1 MYRRIVNIIPS
12 GYGRRGAALIAT
24 LLARAALNFFGIAAL
39 VPLLVLILDGESLRS
54 HPTLDR
60 IYQSLGFGDYRIF
73 AIATA
78 AAAVGAIVLKGAI
91 NMSLYRVER
100 DYVYDIYR
108 DLSRRLYISYCRRG
122 LAFVRRSNSTE
133 LSRNVNFVCL
143 NFATGVL
150 RPLATIVGETFLL
163 LLVAGATLAYDP
175 VAALLL
181 AGAFIP
187 AAALYY
193 RLVKRRMSDCGRAEN
208 EAMREKFRSVAESF
222 GGYADAEICN
232 AFPRMLADFDR
243 STERLIGMRKRNAAM
258 AALPQ
263 SATETAVTVG
273 LAALVVAGAYMR
285 GGEIRIVFG
294 LFALAAVRL
303 APSVRNILGALAT
316 IRYNR
321 HTIDVLSEAS
331 DVGDLERND
340 ERLPLRRELSLR
352 GITFGY
358 DDATPVLKDFSLRI
372 RRGERVGIKGPS
384 GAGKSTLLNIMAG
397 LLEPQGGEML
407 VDGARL
413 DDSNRRAW
421 QNSAG
426 YVPQNVF
433 IADATLAENV
443 AFGENLPDAER
454 VAESLEAAG
463 LAEFAR
469 NLPEGIDTLVGES
482 GCRVSGGERQRIGIA
497 RALYRRPDILF
508 LDEATSALDREAEL
522 DIHDTLAR
530 LSGRDKELTIVAIAH
545 DEASLGSCDRI
556 IEIGKEHV

>member
-78 AAAVGAIVLKGAI
+78 AAAVAAIVLKGAI

-384 GAGKSTLLNIMAG
+384 GAGKSTLLNIMAW

>member
-60 IYQSLGFGDYRIF
+60 IYESLGFGDYRIF
-73 AIATA
+73 AVATA
-78 AAAVGAIVLKGAI
+78 AAAVAAIVLKGAI

-187 AAALYY
+187 AAELYY

-303 APSVRNILGALAT
+303 APSVRNILGALAA

-340 ERLPLRRELSLR
+340 KRLPLRRDLSLR

-358 DDATPVLKDFSLRI
+358 DATPVLKDFSLRI

-443 AFGENLPDAER
+443 AFGEDLPDAER

-469 NLPEGIDTLVGES
+469 SLPEGIDTLVGES

-508 LDEATSALDREAEL
+508 LDEATSALDRESEL

-545 DEASLGSCDRI
+545 DEASLGYCDRI

>member
-1 MYRRIVNIIPS
+1 MYRRIVNTIPS

-60 IYQSLGFGDYRIF
+60 IYQSLGFGDHRIF
-73 AIATA
+73 AVATA
-78 AAAVGAIVLKGAI
+78 AAAVAAIVLKGAI

-150 RPLATIVGETFLL
+150 RPLATIIGETLLL

-175 VAALLL
+175 AAALLL

-193 RLVKRRMSDCGRAEN
+193 RLVKRRMSDCGKAEN
-208 EAMREKFRSVAESF
+208 EAMREKFLNVAESF

-243 STERLIGMRKRNAAM
+243 STERLIEMRKRNAAM

-273 LAALVVAGAYMR
+273 LATLVVAGAYMSE
-285 GGEIRIVFG
+285 GEIRIVFG
-294 LFALAAVRL
+294 LFALAAARL
-303 APSVRNILGALAT
+303 APSVRNILGALAA

-340 ERLPLRRELSLR
+340 ERLPLRRDLSLR

-358 DDATPVLKDFSLRI
+358 DATPVLKDFSLRI

-397 LLEPQGGEML
+397 LLEPQGGEIL

-413 DDSNRRAW
+413 EDSNRRAW

-469 NLPEGIDTLVGES
+469 SLPEGIDTLVGES

-545 DEASLGSCDRI
+545 DEASLGYCDRI

>member
-12 GYGRRGAALIAT
+12 GYGRRAAALIAT

-60 IYQSLGFGDYRIF
+60 IYESLGFGDYRIF

-78 AAAVGAIVLKGAI
+78 AAAVAAIVLKGAI

-193 RLVKRRMSDCGRAEN
+193 RLVKRRMSDCGRTEN

-340 ERLPLRRELSLR
+340 ERLPLRRDLSLR

-508 LDEATSALDREAEL
+508 LDEATSALDRESERN
-522 DIHDTLAR
+522 IHDTLAR

-545 DEASLGSCDRI
+545 DEASLGYCDRI

>member
-12 GYGRRGAALIAT
+12 GYGRRAAALIAT

-60 IYQSLGFGDYRIF
+60 IYESLGFGDYRIF

-78 AAAVGAIVLKGAI
+78 AAAVAAIVLKGAI

-193 RLVKRRMSDCGRAEN
+193 RLVKRRMSDCGRTEN

-340 ERLPLRRELSLR
+340 ERLPLRRDLSLR

-469 NLPEGIDTLVGES
+469 NLPEGIDALVGES

-508 LDEATSALDREAEL
+508 LDEAPSALDRESERN
-522 DIHDTLAR
+522 IHDTLAR

-545 DEASLGSCDRI
+545 DEASLGYCDRI

>member
-73 AIATA
+73 AVATA
-78 AAAVGAIVLKGAI
+78 ATAVAAIVLKGAI

-150 RPLATIVGETFLL
+150 RPLATIVGETLLL

-222 GGYADAEICN
+222 GGYADAESCN

-340 ERLPLRRELSLR
+340 ERLPLRRDLSLR

-358 DDATPVLKDFSLRI
+358 DATPVLKDFSLRI

-443 AFGENLPDAER
+443 AFGEDLPDAER

-469 NLPEGIDTLVGES
+469 SLPEGIDTLVGES
-482 GCRVSGGERQRIGIA
+482 GCRISGGERQRIGIA

-508 LDEATSALDREAEL
+508 LDEATSALDRESEL

-545 DEASLGSCDRI
+545 DEASLGYCDRI

>member
-73 AIATA
+73 AVVTA
-78 AAAVGAIVLKGAI
+78 VTAVAAIVLKGAI

-193 RLVKRRMSDCGRAEN
+193 RLVKRRMSDCGRTEN

-263 SATETAVTVG
+263 STTETAVTVG

-443 AFGENLPDAER
+443 AFGEDLPNAER

-469 NLPEGIDTLVGES
+469 SLPEGIDALVGES
-482 GCRVSGGERQRIGIA
+482 GCRISGGERQRIGIA

-545 DEASLGSCDRI
+545 DEASLGYCDRI

>member
-78 AAAVGAIVLKGAI
+78 AAAVAAIVLKGAI

-150 RPLATIVGETFLL
+150 RPLAPIVGETSLL

>member
-78 AAAVGAIVLKGAI
+78 AAAVAAIVLKGAI

-187 AAALYY
+187 AAAWYY
-193 RLVKRRMSDCGRAEN
+193 RLGKRRMSDCGRAEN

>member
-12 GYGRRGAALIAT
+12 GYGRRAAALIAT

-60 IYQSLGFGDYRIF
+60 IYESLGFGDYRIF

-78 AAAVGAIVLKGAI
+78 AAAVAAIVLKGAI

-193 RLVKRRMSDCGRAEN
+193 RLVKRRMSDCGRTEN

-340 ERLPLRRELSLR
+340 ERLPLRRDLSLR

-469 NLPEGIDTLVGES
+469 NLPEGIDALVGES

-508 LDEATSALDREAEL
+508 LDEATSALDRESERN
-522 DIHDTLAR
+522 IHDTLAR

-545 DEASLGSCDRI
+545 DEASLGYCDRI

>member
-1 MYRRIVNIIPS
+1 MYHRIVNIIPS

-73 AIATA
+73 AVVTA
-78 AAAVGAIVLKGAI
+78 VTAVAAIVLKGAI

-193 RLVKRRMSDCGRAEN
+193 RLVKRRMSDCGRTEN

-263 SATETAVTVG
+263 STTETAVTVG

-443 AFGENLPDAER
+443 AFGEDLPNAER

-469 NLPEGIDTLVGES
+469 SLPEGIDALVGES
-482 GCRVSGGERQRIGIA
+482 GCRISGGERQRIGIA

-545 DEASLGSCDRI
+545 DEASLGYCDRI

>member
-1 MYRRIVNIIPS
+1 M
-12 GYGRRGAALIAT
+12 IAT

-60 IYQSLGFGDYRIF
+60 IYESLGFGDYRIF

-78 AAAVGAIVLKGAI
+78 AAAVAAIVLKGAI

-193 RLVKRRMSDCGRAEN
+193 RLVKRRMSDCGRTEN

-243 STERLIGMRKRNAAM
+243 STERLIEMRKRNAAM

-303 APSVRNILGALAT
+303 APSVRNILGALAA

-340 ERLPLRRELSLR
+340 ERLPLRRDLSLR

-358 DDATPVLKDFSLRI
+358 DATPVLKDFSLRI

-443 AFGENLPDAER
+443 AFGEDLPDAER

-469 NLPEGIDTLVGES
+469 SLPEGIDTLVGES

-508 LDEATSALDREAEL
+508 LDEATSALDREAERN
-522 DIHDTLAR
+522 IHDTLAR

-545 DEASLGSCDRI
+545 DEASLGYCDRI

>member
-1 MYRRIVNIIPS
+1 M
-12 GYGRRGAALIAT
+12 IAT

-60 IYQSLGFGDYRIF
+60 IYQSLGFGDHRIF
-73 AIATA
+73 AVATA
-78 AAAVGAIVLKGAI
+78 AAAVAAIVLKGAI

-150 RPLATIVGETFLL
+150 RPLATIIGETLLL

-175 VAALLL
+175 AAALLL

-193 RLVKRRMSDCGRAEN
+193 RLVKRRMSDCGKAEN
-208 EAMREKFRSVAESF
+208 EAMREKFLNVAESF

-243 STERLIGMRKRNAAM
+243 STERLIEMRKRNAAM

-273 LAALVVAGAYMR
+273 LATLVVAGAYMSE
-285 GGEIRIVFG
+285 GEIRIVFG
-294 LFALAAVRL
+294 LFALAAARL
-303 APSVRNILGALAT
+303 APSVRNILGALAA

-340 ERLPLRRELSLR
+340 ERLPLRRDLSLR

-358 DDATPVLKDFSLRI
+358 DATPVLKDFSLRI

-397 LLEPQGGEML
+397 LLEPQGGEIL

-413 DDSNRRAW
+413 EDSNRRAW

-469 NLPEGIDTLVGES
+469 SLPEGIDTLVGES

-545 DEASLGSCDRI
+545 DEASLGYCDRI

>member
-1 MYRRIVNIIPS
+1 M
-12 GYGRRGAALIAT
+12 
-24 LLARAALNFFGIAAL
+24 
-39 VPLLVLILDGESLRS
+39 
-54 HPTLDR
+54 
-60 IYQSLGFGDYRIF
+60 
-73 AIATA
+73 
-78 AAAVGAIVLKGAI
+78 
-91 NMSLYRVER
+91 
-100 DYVYDIYR
+100 
-108 DLSRRLYISYCRRG
+108 
-122 LAFVRRSNSTE
+122 
-133 LSRNVNFVCL
+133 
-143 NFATGVL
+143 
-150 RPLATIVGETFLL
+150 
-163 LLVAGATLAYDP
+163 
-175 VAALLL
+175 
-181 AGAFIP
+181 
-187 AAALYY
+187 
-193 RLVKRRMSDCGRAEN
+193 KRRMSDCGRAEN
-208 EAMREKFRSVAESF
+208 EAMREKFRNVAESF

-243 STERLIGMRKRNAAM
+243 STERLIEMRKRNAAM

-285 GGEIRIVFG
+285 EGEIRIVFG

-303 APSVRNILGALAT
+303 APSVRNILGALAA

-331 DVGDLERND
+331 DVGDLERNN

-397 LLEPQGGEML
+397 LLEPQGGETL

-443 AFGENLPDAER
+443 AFGEDLPDAER

-469 NLPEGIDTLVGES
+469 SLPEGIDTLVGES

-508 LDEATSALDREAEL
+508 LDEATSALDRESEL
-522 DIHDTLAR
+522 NIHDTLAR
-530 LSGRDKELTIVAIAH
+530 LSGREKELTIVAIAH
-545 DEASLGSCDRI
+545 DEASLGYCDRI

>member
-12 GYGRRGAALIAT
+12 GYGRRAAALIAT

-39 VPLLVLILDGESLRS
+39 VPLLALILDGESLCS
-54 HPTLDR
+54 HPTLDQ
-60 IYQSLGFGDYRIF
+60 IYESLGFGDYRIF

-78 AAAVGAIVLKGAI
+78 AAAVAAIVLKGAI

-193 RLVKRRMSDCGRAEN
+193 RLVKRRMSDCGRTEN

-340 ERLPLRRELSLR
+340 ERLPLRRDLSLR

-469 NLPEGIDTLVGES
+469 NLPEGIDALVGES

-508 LDEATSALDREAEL
+508 LDEATSALDRESERN
-522 DIHDTLAR
+522 IHDTLAR

-545 DEASLGSCDRI
+545 DEASLGYCDRI

>member
-12 GYGRRGAALIAT
+12 GYGRRGAALITT

-73 AIATA
+73 AVATA
-78 AAAVGAIVLKGAI
+78 VAAVAAIVLKGAI

-193 RLVKRRMSDCGRAEN
+193 RLVKRRMCDCGKAEN
-208 EAMREKFRSVAESF
+208 EAMREKFRNVAESF

-243 STERLIGMRKRNAAM
+243 STERLIEMRKRNAAM

-285 GGEIRIVFG
+285 EGEIRIVFG

-303 APSVRNILGALAT
+303 APSVRNILGALAA

-340 ERLPLRRELSLR
+340 ERLPLRRDLSLR

-358 DDATPVLKDFSLRI
+358 DDATTVLKDFSLRI

-397 LLEPQGGEML
+397 LLEPQGGETL

-443 AFGENLPDAER
+443 AFGEDLPDAER

-469 NLPEGIDTLVGES
+469 SLPEGIDTLVGES

-508 LDEATSALDREAEL
+508 LDEATSALDRESEL
-522 DIHDTLAR
+522 NIHDTLAR
-530 LSGRDKELTIVAIAH
+530 LSGREKELTIVAIAH
-545 DEASLGSCDRI
+545 DEASLGYCDRI

>member
-78 AAAVGAIVLKGAI
+78 AAAVAAIVLKGAI

-384 GAGKSTLLNIMAG
+384 GAGKSTLRTSWRGCWSRKAAKCSSTA
-397 LLEPQGGEML
+397 QGWTTPTAAHGRTRRDTCRRMYSSPTPRWPRTSLSERISPMRS
-407 VDGARL
+407 VWPSR
-413 DDSNRRAW
+413 SKRRASRSSRATCPRGSTPL
-421 QNSAG
+421 SANRDAAYRAASG
-426 YVPQNVF
+426 NGSVSPARCIDVPTFSFSTRRLRLSTERLNLTYTTPWPVCR
-433 IADATLAENV
+433 DAT
-443 AFGENLPDAER
+443 R
-454 VAESLEAAG
+454 S
-463 LAEFAR
+463 
-469 NLPEGIDTLVGES
+469 
-482 GCRVSGGERQRIGIA
+482 
-497 RALYRRPDILF
+497 
-508 LDEATSALDREAEL
+508 
-522 DIHDTLAR
+522 
-530 LSGRDKELTIVAIAH
+530 
-545 DEASLGSCDRI
+545 
-556 IEIGKEHV
+556 

>member
-12 GYGRRGAALIAT
+12 GYGRRGAALITT

-73 AIATA
+73 AVATA
-78 AAAVGAIVLKGAI
+78 VAAVAAIVLKGAI

-193 RLVKRRMSDCGRAEN
+193 RLVKRRMSDCGRTEN

-331 DVGDLERND
+331 DVGDLERNN
-340 ERLPLRRELSLR
+340 ERLPLRRDLSLR

-358 DDATPVLKDFSLRI
+358 DATPVLKDFSLRI

-443 AFGENLPDAER
+443 AFGEDLPDAER

-469 NLPEGIDTLVGES
+469 SLPEGIDTLVGES

-508 LDEATSALDREAEL
+508 LDEATSALDRETEL
-522 DIHDTLAR
+522 NIHDTLTR

-545 DEASLGSCDRI
+545 DEASLGYCDRI

>member
-1 MYRRIVNIIPS
+1 MYRRIVNIIPP

-60 IYQSLGFGDYRIF
+60 IYESLGFGDYRIF
-73 AIATA
+73 AVATA
-78 AAAVGAIVLKGAI
+78 AAAVAAIVLKGAM

-100 DYVYDIYR
+100 DYVYNIYR

-150 RPLATIVGETFLL
+150 RPLATIVGETLLL

-175 VAALLL
+175 ATALLL

-193 RLVKRRMSDCGRAEN
+193 RLVKRRMSDCGKAEN
-208 EAMREKFRSVAESF
+208 EAMREKFRNVAESF

-243 STERLIGMRKRNAAM
+243 STERLIEMRKRNAAM

-273 LAALVVAGAYMR
+273 LATLVVAGAYMR

-294 LFALAAVRL
+294 LFALAAARL
-303 APSVRNILGALAT
+303 APSVRNILGALAA

-331 DVGDLERND
+331 DVGDLERNN

-372 RRGERVGIKGPS
+372 RRGERIGIKGPS

-397 LLEPQGGEML
+397 LLEPQDGETL
-407 VDGARL
+407 VDGARM

-469 NLPEGIDTLVGES
+469 SLPEGIDTLVGES

-545 DEASLGSCDRI
+545 DEASLGYCDRI

>member
-1 MYRRIVNIIPS
+1 MYRRIVNTIPS

-60 IYQSLGFGDYRIF
+60 IYESLGFGDYRIF

-78 AAAVGAIVLKGAI
+78 AAAVAAIVLKGAI

-175 VAALLL
+175 VAAPLL

-193 RLVKRRMSDCGRAEN
+193 RLVKRRMSDCGRTEN

-263 SATETAVTVG
+263 SATETAVIVG

-303 APSVRNILGALAT
+303 APSVRNILGALAA

-340 ERLPLRRELSLR
+340 ERLPLRRDLSLR

-358 DDATPVLKDFSLRI
+358 DATPVLKDFSLRI

-433 IADATLAENV
+433 IADTTLAENV

-508 LDEATSALDREAEL
+508 LDEATSALDRESERN
-522 DIHDTLAR
+522 IHDTLAR

-545 DEASLGSCDRI
+545 DEASLGYCDRI

>member
-1 MYRRIVNIIPS
+1 MYRRIVNTIPS

-60 IYQSLGFGDYRIF
+60 IYESLGFGDYRIF

-78 AAAVGAIVLKGAI
+78 AAAVAAIVLKGAI

-193 RLVKRRMSDCGRAEN
+193 RLVKRRMSDCGRTEN

-243 STERLIGMRKRNAAM
+243 STERLIEMRKRNAAM

-303 APSVRNILGALAT
+303 APSVRNILGALAA

-340 ERLPLRRELSLR
+340 ERLPLRRDLSLR

-358 DDATPVLKDFSLRI
+358 DATPVLKDFSLRI

-443 AFGENLPDAER
+443 AFGEDLPDAER

-469 NLPEGIDTLVGES
+469 SLPEGIDTLVGES

-508 LDEATSALDREAEL
+508 LDEATSALDREAERN
-522 DIHDTLAR
+522 IHDTLAR

-545 DEASLGSCDRI
+545 DEASLGYCDRI

>member
-73 AIATA
+73 AVATA
-78 AAAVGAIVLKGAI
+78 VAAVAAIVLKGAI

-193 RLVKRRMSDCGRAEN
+193 RLVKRRMSDCGRTEN

-358 DDATPVLKDFSLRI
+358 DATPVLKDFSLRI

-443 AFGENLPDAER
+443 AFGEDLPDAER

-469 NLPEGIDTLVGES
+469 SLPEGIDTLVGES

-508 LDEATSALDREAEL
+508 LDEATSALDREAERN
-522 DIHDTLAR
+522 IHDTLAR

-545 DEASLGSCDRI
+545 DEASLGYCDRI

>member
-60 IYQSLGFGDYRIF
+60 IYESLGFGDYRIF
-73 AIATA
+73 AVATA
-78 AAAVGAIVLKGAI
+78 AAAVAAIVLKGAI

-100 DYVYDIYR
+100 DYVYDIHR

-150 RPLATIVGETFLL
+150 RPLATIVGETLLL

-175 VAALLL
+175 AAALLL

-208 EAMREKFRSVAESF
+208 EAMREKFRNVAESF

-243 STERLIGMRKRNAAM
+243 STERLIEMRKRNAAM

-273 LAALVVAGAYMR
+273 LAALVVAGVYMR
-285 GGEIRIVFG
+285 EGEIRIVFG

-303 APSVRNILGALAT
+303 APSVRNILGALAA

-331 DVGDLERND
+331 DVGDLERNN

-397 LLEPQGGEML
+397 LLEPQGGETL

-443 AFGENLPDAER
+443 AFGEDLPDAER

-469 NLPEGIDTLVGES
+469 SLPEGIDTLVGES

-508 LDEATSALDREAEL
+508 LDEATSALDRESEL
-522 DIHDTLAR
+522 NIHDTLAR

-545 DEASLGSCDRI
+545 DETSLGYCDRI

>member
-1 MYRRIVNIIPS
+1 
-12 GYGRRGAALIAT
+12 LIAT

-60 IYQSLGFGDYRIF
+60 IYESLGFGDYRIF

-78 AAAVGAIVLKGAI
+78 AAAVAAIVLKGAI

-193 RLVKRRMSDCGRAEN
+193 RLVKRRMSDCGRTEN

-340 ERLPLRRELSLR
+340 ERLPLRRDLSLR

-469 NLPEGIDTLVGES
+469 NLPEGIDALVGES

-508 LDEATSALDREAEL
+508 LDEATSALDRESERN
-522 DIHDTLAR
+522 IHDTLAR

-545 DEASLGSCDRI
+545 DEASLGYCDRI

>member
-12 GYGRRGAALIAT
+12 GYGRRAAALIAT

-60 IYQSLGFGDYRIF
+60 IYESLGFGDYRIF
-73 AIATA
+73 AVATA
-78 AAAVGAIVLKGAI
+78 AAAVAAIVLKGAI

-193 RLVKRRMSDCGRAEN
+193 RLVKRRMSDCGRTEN

-263 SATETAVTVG
+263 STTETAVTVG

-340 ERLPLRRELSLR
+340 ERLPLRRDLSLR

-358 DDATPVLKDFSLRI
+358 DATPVLKDFSLRI

-397 LLEPQGGEML
+397 LLEPQGGEIL

-413 DDSNRRAW
+413 EDSNRRAW

-443 AFGENLPDAER
+443 AFGEDLPDAER

-469 NLPEGIDTLVGES
+469 SLPEGIDTLVGES

-508 LDEATSALDREAEL
+508 LDEATSALDRESEL

-545 DEASLGSCDRI
+545 DEASLGYCDRI